1 MCQRYSAAPAPVPP
15 RPINLCQRRATTCA
29 RSHTSSS
36 RPHCSSASA
45 ASFMTV
51 FAPLPSDCVD
61 NTRTP
66 TTMQHKPGV
75 RRAPA
80 IHETPRQSHLQ
91 RNAQFLDDIFVG
103 DVPRLRSTAGRNVKT
118 AAHLYPVRGASY
130 SSLPRENCDLGRPR
144 TSLALFFAFNDFV
157 ADPTRRPFILPFDA
171 ARRGP
176 PADDPLD
183 DPPRGE

>member
-1 MCQRYSAAPAPVPP
+1 
-15 RPINLCQRRATTCA
+15 
-29 RSHTSSS
+29 
-36 RPHCSSASA
+36 
-45 ASFMTV
+45 MTV